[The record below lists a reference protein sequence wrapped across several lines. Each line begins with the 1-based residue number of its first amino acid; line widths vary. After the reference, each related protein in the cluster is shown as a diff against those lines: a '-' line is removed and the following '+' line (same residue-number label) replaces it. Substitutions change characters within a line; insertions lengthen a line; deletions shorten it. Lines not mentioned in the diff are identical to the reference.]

1 MASNAPSWVGN
12 IPDHYDRGLG
22 PVIFIDYAADL
33 ARRVGARPVS
43 RVLET
48 AAGTGIVTRQ
58 LRDVLPSNAQL
69 TATDLN
75 PPMVEVARTKFQSS
89 EKVDLR
95 SADAMAL
102 PFPDGAFDAVVCQ
115 FGVMFFPDKAK
126 SYQEVYRVLAPGG
139 RYLFNVWDSH
149 RYNPFGRIA
158 HEVAARFFPADP
170 PQFYRVPFSY
180 HQIDP
185 IKESLLDSGFSDIQI
200 AVVSLE
206 KKIPHVESFA
216 RGLVYGNPLIDQIRE
231 RGGVDPDR
239 VVDAVTDVLH
249 REFGPDDRM
258 PLQAIVF
265 SATRHP

>member
-1 MASNAPSWVGN
+1 MLMTSNAASFVGN
-12 IPDHYDRGLG
+12 IPHHYDEGLG
-22 PVIFIDYAADL
+22 PVVFVDYAADM

-43 RVLET
+43 HVLET
-48 AAGTGIVTRQ
+48 AAGTGIVSRQ
-58 LRDVLPSNAQL
+58 LRNVLPANAQL

-75 PPMVEVARTKFQSS
+75 PPMVEVARTKFQSR

-126 SYQEVYRVLAPGG
+126 SYQEVNRVLAPGG

-158 HEVAARFFPADP
+158 HEVTGSFFPANP
-170 PQFYRVPFSY
+170 PQFYNVPFSY

-185 IKESLLDSGFSDIQI
+185 IKQSLIDAGFSDLQI
-200 AVVSLE
+200 AVVRLE
-206 KKIPHVESFA
+206 KKIPNVESFA
-216 RGLVYGNPLIDQIRE
+216 RGLLWQSANRPNPRA
-231 RGGVDPDR
+231 RWCR
-239 VVDAVTDVLH
+239 
-249 REFGPDDRM
+249 
-258 PLQAIVF
+258 
-265 SATRHP
+265 S